1 MERLDFKPSLDI
13 YVALVELL
21 ERARQYKAVLALYKV
36 RVRVT
41 RFRIIIGTV
50 LPIF

>member
-36 RVRVT
+36 G
-41 RFRIIIGTV
+41 IIVDFTFDLFLTDLNSI
-50 LPIF
+50 